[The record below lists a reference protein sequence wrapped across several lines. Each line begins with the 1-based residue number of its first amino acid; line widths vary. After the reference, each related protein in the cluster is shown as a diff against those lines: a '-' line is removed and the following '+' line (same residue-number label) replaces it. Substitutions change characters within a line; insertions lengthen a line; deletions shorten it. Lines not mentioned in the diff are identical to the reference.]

1 MIKTFLKE
9 TIEGDGLA
17 SQERGFSKKFKPSE
31 FEGFLPD
38 PGNSN
43 LNYFLR
49 ASSYK
54 NLTSLP

>member
-43 LNYFLR
+43 LNYFLFY
-49 ASSYK
+49 SQE
-54 NLTSLP
+54 